1 MHLTDKDRYYL
12 RIKSWKTI
20 FQTNVPKKWEV
31 GILIW
36 NKIHFQPKVFKK
48 DKEGHFIF
56 IKGKIYQDELSI
68 LNIYALNARAA
79 TFIKETI
86 VKFKPHNVPHTVIV
100 RDFNTP
106 HSSMDRSWKKKIKRQ
121 SETNWSYETNVFNR
135 YLQNILY

>member
-1 MHLTDKDRYYL
+1 MQLTDKDRYYL

-56 IKGKIYQDELSI
+56 IKEKSTEINCQFWTSMIQLQGQPNPEK
-68 LNIYALNARAA
+68 
-79 TFIKETI
+79 
-86 VKFKPHNVPHTVIV
+86 KF
-100 RDFNTP
+100 
-106 HSSMDRSWKKKIKRQ
+106 
-121 SETNWSYETNVFNR
+121 Y
-135 YLQNILY
+135 